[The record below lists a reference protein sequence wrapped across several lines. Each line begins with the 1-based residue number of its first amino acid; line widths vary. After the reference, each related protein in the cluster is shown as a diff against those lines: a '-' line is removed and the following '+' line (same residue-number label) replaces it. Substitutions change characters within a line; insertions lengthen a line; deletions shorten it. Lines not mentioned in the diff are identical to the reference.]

1 MALPV
6 LEIQQALQKDGI
18 DGWLLYDF
26 HGSNPIA
33 TRLTGLDAST
43 KMATRRW
50 YYLVPAVGAPRGLVH
65 AIEPHNLDALPG
77 EKRPYAGREQ
87 LTAGL
92 RDLLSGI
99 RRVAMEYSPGNAIP
113 YISRV
118 DAGTVEAVRDLGVD
132 VVSSGDLVQRF
143 EAVWTPEALATHRAA
158 SERLYRI
165 KDRAF
170 ELVKDR
176 LRARQSIDEYEV
188 QQAML
193 GWFAEE
199 GLTSDDAPC
208 VAAQENA
215 GNPHYQ
221 PSRTTHRTIAAD
233 EILLLDLWGKLPQ
246 PGAVFADITWIGFTG
261 RHVPDEYAR
270 VFAAARDGRDAA
282 VELVRNAA
290 RSGRELRGFEVDRA
304 AREVIERAGFG
315 AQFIHRTG
323 HSLGQS
329 VHGNGVH
336 MDDYETHD
344 ERRLIPGTGFTIE
357 PGIYGPQFGV
367 RTEVNMFVGDRE
379 ATVTGPM
386 QTDIVTLA

>member
-6 LEIQQALQKDGI
+6 PEIQQALQKDGI

-33 TRLTGLDAST
+33 TRLTGLDASS

-65 AIEPHNLDALPG
+65 AIERHNLDGLPG

-113 YISRV
+113 YISKV

-143 EAVWTPEALATHRAA
+143 EAVWTPQGLSTHRAA

-176 LRARQSIDEYEV
+176 LHSRRPVDEYEV

-221 PSRTTHRTIAAD
+221 PTRTSHRRIGAD
-233 EILLLDLWGKLPQ
+233 EMLLLDL
-246 PGAVFADITWIGFTG
+246 
-261 RHVPDEYAR
+261 
-270 VFAAARDGRDAA
+270 
-282 VELVRNAA
+282 
-290 RSGRELRGFEVDRA
+290 
-304 AREVIERAGFG
+304 
-315 AQFIHRTG
+315 
-323 HSLGQS
+323 
-329 VHGNGVH
+329 
-336 MDDYETHD
+336 
-344 ERRLIPGTGFTIE
+344 
-357 PGIYGPQFGV
+357 
-367 RTEVNMFVGDRE
+367 
-379 ATVTGPM
+379 
-386 QTDIVTLA
+386 